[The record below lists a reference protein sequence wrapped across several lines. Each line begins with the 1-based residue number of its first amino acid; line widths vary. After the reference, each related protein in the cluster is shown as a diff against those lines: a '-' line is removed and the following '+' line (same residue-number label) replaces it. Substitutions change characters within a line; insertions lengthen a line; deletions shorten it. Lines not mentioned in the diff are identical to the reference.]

1 MKKLLYISLLF
12 SLFCCKSAEPNAIQ
26 NKNTIMENCPD
37 DGVCS
42 IVLLQ
47 NKSLNVLSDDLGG
60 LYVTLTD
67 NPNTHVFQYQYKR
80 NVPEYIQDGHHVEE
94 VYWEINAKEKSLT
107 LENESLQEIKMIFG
121 RHCYCK
127 GQAGFFK
134 INSGTLELEKIEDGY
149 AVKLRFETK
158 EVPQLLNSVTAF
170 VK

>member
-1 MKKLLYISLLF
+1 MKKLFFICLLF
-12 SLFCCKSAEPNAIQ
+12 SLLCCKSTEPNAIQ

-47 NKSLNVLSDDLGG
+47 NKSLNIVSDDLGG

-80 NVPEYIQDGHHVEE
+80 NVPDDVEDGHHAEE
-94 VYWEINAKEKSLT
+94 VYWEVNAIDKNLS
-107 LENESLQEIKMIFG
+107 LENESLQEVKMIFG

-134 INSGTLELEKIEDGY
+134 INSGKLQLDKRADGY
-149 AVKLRFETK
+149 DVKLHFEVK
-158 EVPQLLNSVTAF
+158 KVPQVLNAVTAF

>member
-1 MKKLLYISLLF
+1 MKKLLLISLLL
-12 SLFCCKSAEPNAIQ
+12 SILCCKTVEPKTIQ
-26 NKNTIMENCPD
+26 NKNNDMENCPD

-60 LYVTLTD
+60 LYITLTN
-67 NPNTHVFQYQYKR
+67 NPNTHVFHYQYKR
-80 NVPEYIQDGHHVEE
+80 NVPDDVQDGHHIEE
-94 VYWEINAKEKSLT
+94 LYWEIADKEKKLT

-134 INSGTLELEKIEDGY
+134 INYGALELEKIEDGY
-149 AVKLRFETK
+149 AVKLHFETK
-158 EVPQLLNSVTAF
+158 EVPQLLNSVTVL

>member
-1 MKKLLYISLLF
+1 MKKLLLISLLL
-12 SLFCCKSAEPNAIQ
+12 SILCCKSVEPKTIQ
-26 NKNTIMENCPD
+26 NKNNDMENCPD

-67 NPNTHVFQYQYKR
+67 NPNTHVFKYQYKR
-80 NVPEYIQDGHHVEE
+80 NVPDDIQDGHHDEE
-94 VYWEINAKEKSLT
+94 VYWEINTTDKNLL
-107 LENESLQEIKMIFG
+107 LENESLQDVKMIFG

-149 AVKLRFETK
+149 AVKLCFETK